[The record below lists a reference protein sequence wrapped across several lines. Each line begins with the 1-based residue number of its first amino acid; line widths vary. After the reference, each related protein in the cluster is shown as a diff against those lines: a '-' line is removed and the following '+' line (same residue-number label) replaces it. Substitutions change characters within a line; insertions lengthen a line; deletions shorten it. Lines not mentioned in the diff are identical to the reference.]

1 MTLAR
6 IAYAMA
12 IFILSTSQHN
22 AEGNSSDFC
31 LLLIFIQFKD
41 NSELLVKFFM
51 KMEWNVLIF
60 NWIPNSLK

>member
-12 IFILSTSQHN
+12 IFIMSTSQHSV
-22 AEGNSSDFC
+22 EENSSDFC

-41 NSELLVKFFM
+41 NNELLVKFFM
-51 KMEWNVLIF
+51 EMAWNVLIF
-60 NWIPNSLK
+60 NWIQNSLK